1 MNGFLKAVILLSKA
15 NTQVTVT
22 FLPGPVRNSFTKVT
36 VTYTY
41 TIP

>member
-1 MNGFLKAVILLSKA
+1 MNGFLKAVILLNKA

-22 FLPGPVRNSFTKVT
+22 FLPSPVRNSFKKVT

-41 TIP
+41 AIP